1 MDKITL
7 TTKLSF
13 NDFIKV
19 SYHLTYRKLSVKL
32 MTVFGLMIL
41 LLVPFSNN
49 YETEFPWFLLFFGF
63 FISVGQ
69 PIILYFITK
78 KNYMSNGRISET
90 IIYEFDYESILVTGE
105 SFNSRLTWDKV
116 YSVTENKDWILIW
129 QNRQS
134 ANVLPK
140 RDFKNEELQLFK
152 EIVNSHSELKN
163 KLKK

>member
-1 MDKITL
+1 MDKSTL
-7 TTKLSF
+7 TTKLSL

-19 SYHLTYRKLSVKL
+19 SYHITYRKLSMKL
-32 MTVFGLMIL
+32 MLVFGLILL

-49 YETEFPWFLLFFGF
+49 FETEFPWFLLLFGF

-69 PIILYFITK
+69 PIILYFTAK
-78 KNYMSNGRISET
+78 KNYMSNSRISET
-90 IIYEFDYESILVTGE
+90 IIYEFDYEIILMYGE
-105 SFNSRLTWDKV
+105 SFNSRLTWDKI
-116 YSVTENKDWILIW
+116 YSVTENKDCVLIW
-129 QNRQS
+129 QTQQS